1 EKRRESYP
9 SSMVPCLVLS
19 LSSLIT
25 FNTTF
30 NFFCKLAFFNGW
42 IFLISIIL
50 SLVLTACQWRSVENM
65 KILCLC
71 ILPLKYFY
79 GLRLTVQGSENLNIK
94 EPYMIVSN
102 HQSYLDLLGMME
114 VLPDRCI
121 AFALLYMGPVGLS
134 CWCCNFIFIDRK
146 KRTSPPLLFSLP
158 LLVQLRVWV
167 YLEGTRNPKDTMLPF
182 KREAFHLAVKT
193 QVNLPIYDPPPLSPP
208 SPTGNW
214 TSRILPRI
222 ETQGLGPKDVPE
234 LAENVCKTMQE
245 TFDEI
250 STPLNAFPKMG
261 PGNSGCE

>member
-1 EKRRESYP
+1 MP
-9 SSMVPCLVLS
+9 S
-19 LSSLIT
+19 LSIT

-146 KRTSPPLLFSLP
+146 KRSKAIETTEHIAWIMA
-158 LLVQLRVWV
+158 QENLRVWV

-193 QVNLPIYDPPPLSPP
+193 QVSIIPIVTSSHKAVYSYKDKALKP
-208 SPTGNW
+208 GNW

-250 STPLNAFPKMG
+250 SSEVYGKKKVK
-261 PGNSGCE
+261 E

>member
-1 EKRRESYP
+1 FTLIYILFIYLFKTFLFISCCMNTPNKYLYGVLLFPHKPASPAPRP
-9 SSMVPCLVLS
+9 SSLH
-19 LSSLIT
+19 
-25 FNTTF
+25 
-30 NFFCKLAFFNGW
+30 
-42 IFLISIIL
+42 
-50 SLVLTACQWRSVENM
+50 R
-65 KILCLC
+65 ILCLC

-193 QVNLPIYDPPPLSPP
+193 QVNLPIVNIKSVEGAGAQFYCW
-208 SPTGNW
+208 NW

-250 STPLNAFPKMG
+250 SSEVYGKKKVK
-261 PGNSGCE
+261 E